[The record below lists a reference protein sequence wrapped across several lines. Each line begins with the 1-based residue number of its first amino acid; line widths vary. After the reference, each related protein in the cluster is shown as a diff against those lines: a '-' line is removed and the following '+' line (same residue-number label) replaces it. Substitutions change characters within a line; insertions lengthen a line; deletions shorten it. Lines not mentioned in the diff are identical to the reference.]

1 MARIEGEKWIIET
14 VEEAEAIA
22 KMLNEPPKV
31 NAALQEALAKYKSL
45 GYCEAFDR
53 FDLFEQDLKQPEVQI
68 KHNGNEVTVQDVEN
82 SFTSPRLEKA
92 IKKLQNMSHEEY
104 KEFLSKHE
112 NIPIDANTKPWKY
125 ATHCLRSAPYNGSI
139 FISNKNNTLL
149 SYINGEW
156 QPSDADKGILQEIE
170 IEYHPEINEECNLI
184 ERKDI
189 KRYQEILDTKG
200 VKELNK
206 IYTDL
211 CNSNSMGAI
220 PNIVA
225 IQVVLFNNDLELL

>member
-92 IKKLQNMSHEEY
+92 IKKLQDMSHEEY

>member
-1 MARIEGEKWIIET
+1 MARIEDDRWIIET
-14 VEEAEAIA
+14 EEEAEAIA
-22 KMLNEPPKV
+22 KLLNKPSKV
-31 NAALQEALAKYKSL
+31 NEKLQAALDKYKSL
-45 GYCEAFDR
+45 GFGEAFDR

-68 KHNGNEVTVQDVEN
+68 KHNGNEVTVQDIEN

-92 IKKLQNMSHEEY
+92 IKKLQDMSHEEY
-104 KEFLSKHE
+104 KKFLSKHK

-125 ATHCLRSAPYNGSI
+125 ATHCLKADPYSSI
-139 FISNKNNTLL
+139 FICDDEQQLL
-149 SYINGEW
+149 YINGNWE
-156 QPSDADKGILQEIE
+156 PSDVYKGILQEIE

-184 ERKDI
+184 ARKDI